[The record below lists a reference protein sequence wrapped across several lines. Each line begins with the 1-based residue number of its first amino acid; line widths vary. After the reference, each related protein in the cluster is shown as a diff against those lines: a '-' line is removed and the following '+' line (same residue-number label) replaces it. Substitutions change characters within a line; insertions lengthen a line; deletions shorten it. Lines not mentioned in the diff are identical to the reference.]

1 MFDVRV
7 FFFGSALEVR
17 RSMFDVRVFFFRSAL
32 KVRRS
37 MFDVRVFLPF
47 GEAFEVRRWMFDV
60 RVSLGFLSIN
70 AERRTEEVKLADGRR
85 FLSLFDFLR
94 FDVGSS
100 AFDVRCSHFLPFGV
114 GCSMFAFLSSSVRR
128 WKFGVRF
135 SSLISEPTK

>member
-1 MFDVRV
+1 
-7 FFFGSALEVR
+7 
-17 RSMFDVRVFFFRSAL
+17 
-32 KVRRS
+32 

-70 AERRTEEVKLADGRR
+70 TERRTEEVKLADGRR

-100 AFDVRCSHFLPFGV
+100 AFDVRCS
-114 GCSMFAFLSSSVRR
+114 MFAFSSVRR
-128 WKFGVRF
+128 WMFDVRVSLQFGEALEVRR
-135 SSLISEPTK
+135 SLFLSDL